1 MKNLK
6 NIECELLAEKKIFLA
21 LKKALVEKEI
31 FLAEKEALAE
41 KKIFLAEKEIFL
53 AEKKCHVNIFAE
65 IEKVIQRLFVKQLFR
80 FVEKLNFLQIFTVD
94 YKTLTETVKIWY
106 SINK

>member
-21 LKKALVEKEI
+21 LKKALAEKKIFLAENKALAEKEI
-31 FLAEKEALAE
+31 FLAEKETLAE

-53 AEKKCHVNIFAE
+53 AEKKCHVIIKHETEQNCPKICL
-65 IEKVIQRLFVKQLFR
+65 Q
-80 FVEKLNFLQIFTVD
+80 FLAII
-94 YKTLTETVKIWY
+94 LA
-106 SINK
+106 